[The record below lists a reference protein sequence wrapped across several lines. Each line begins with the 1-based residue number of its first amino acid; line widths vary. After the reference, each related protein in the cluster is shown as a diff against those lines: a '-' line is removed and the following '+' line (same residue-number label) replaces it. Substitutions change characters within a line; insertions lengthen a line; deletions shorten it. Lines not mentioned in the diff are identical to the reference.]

1 MTARPLGLYVH
12 LPWCVAK
19 CPYCDFNSHGLN
31 GRRVDES
38 GYTQALLR
46 DLDFEQAAAQP
57 GRPLTSI
64 FFGGGTPSLFSA
76 DAIGQV
82 LTRAEQRF
90 GFADDIEITLEAN
103 PGASDASR
111 FAGYRAAGV
120 NRLSIGIQ
128 SFDNAQL
135 RRLGRVHDAD
145 AARAAVADA
154 RAAGF
159 DNLNVDVMF
168 ALPEQSLA
176 QALVDLDA
184 AIALQPEHL
193 SWYQLT
199 LEPGTAFAR
208 RPPPLPAED
217 TAVAIWEQGQARLA
231 EAGFEQYEV
240 SAYARAGRRCRHNLT
255 YWQFEEYLGVGAGAH
270 GMVGLQRRARVRRP
284 GGFIRSAGS
293 ADVLDD
299 SRYIEPQDRPMEFL
313 MNALRLNNGFT
324 VEQFR
329 LATGLDVAALEPGLA
344 RALALG
350 TLEQIDDRIRPT
362 ALGRRH
368 LDDVLAGF

>member
-1 MTARPLGLYVH
+1 M
-12 LPWCVAK
+12 
-19 CPYCDFNSHGLN
+19 
-31 GRRVDES
+31 DEP

-76 DAIGQV
+76 EAIGQV

>member
-1 MTARPLGLYVH
+1 MNRPLGLYVH

-31 GRRVDES
+31 GRSIDES
-38 GYTQALLR
+38 GYVEALLR
-46 DLDFEQAAAQP
+46 DLRFEQVAVQSD
-57 GRPLTSI
+57 RPLTSI

-76 DAIGQV
+76 EAIGQV
-82 LTRAEQRF
+82 LAQSERVF
-90 GFADDIEITLEAN
+90 GFAEDIEITLEAN
-103 PGASDASR
+103 PGASDAAR

-135 RRLGRVHDAD
+135 KRLGRVHDAA
-145 AARAAVADA
+145 AARTAVRDA
-154 RAAGF
+154 RAGGF

-176 QALVDLDA
+176 AAMDDLSA
-184 AIALQPEHL
+184 AIALEPEHL

-208 RPPPLPAED
+208 RPPPLPSEE
-217 TAVAIWEQGQARLA
+217 TAVAIWERGQASLA
-231 EAGFEQYEV
+231 AAGFTQYEV
-240 SAYARAGRRCRHNLT
+240 SAYAKPGRQCRHNRT

-284 GGFIRSAGS
+284 GAYIQAAGA
-293 ADVLDD
+293 ADVLEE
-299 SRYIEPQDRPMEFL
+299 SRYIACEDRPLEFL
-313 MNALRLNNGFT
+313 MNALRLNEGFT
-324 VEQFR
+324 VDQFR
-329 LATGLDVAALEPGLA
+329 RSTALEVSALEPALS
-344 RALALG
+344 RAFDLG
-350 TLEQIDDRIRPT
+350 TLERDGSLIRPT
-362 ALGRRH
+362 PLGRRH
-368 LDDVLAGF
+368 LDDVLAAF